1 VLAVRTLRTPSGPAG
16 AKSTLY
22 RGEVLPP
29 RAHARAFWC
38 QNSKFIRRGRCDT
51 MPRAR
56 ARTRA
61 YCCAKCAGRAV
72 AMSGAG
78 SNMGA
83 AEIGCAIV
91 IALAERGA
99 IDPSRAVAWAEWM
112 ADNQPEATESSVA
125 ESAATTL
132 RSFAKVLNA
141 MVERRPSG
149 PSGRN

>member
-1 VLAVRTLRTPSGPAG
+1 MAEPEITSEGL
-16 AKSTLY
+16 
-22 RGEVLPP
+22 
-29 RAHARAFWC
+29 
-38 QNSKFIRRGRCDT
+38 KFIRDEILKLMVASIAT
-51 MPRAR
+51 AKAEALAEVDAR
-56 ARTRA
+56 IVA
-61 YCCAKCAGRAV
+61 AKDLMGRAI

-83 AEIGCAIV
+83 AEIGCAL
-91 IALAERGA
+91 ALALGERGA

-132 RSFAKVLNA
+132 RSFAKVLSA
-141 MVERRPSG
+141 MMKRRPDG